1 MLTSH
6 VNIAGA
12 SLNQTPIHWKNNF
25 ENICEAIKKAKNE
38 NVNILCL
45 PELAI
50 TGYGCEDLFLTD
62 WVKQKAMD
70 ILFEIVPLT
79 SQIAIAVGLP
89 IQFENK
95 TYNALCFI
103 ADGIIKGFYLKQKLA
118 RTGIHYEP
126 RWFEN
131 WQKTQK
137 KSIELR
143 NKTYPIGHIIVEYEG
158 IKIAFEICEDAWNT
172 DRPAL
177 ALKEKVDVILNPS
190 ASHFAFG
197 KSKFREQLVIQSS
210 KLLNCIYLYSN
221 LLGNEAGRVIYD
233 GDIIIAQ
240 KGKLIG
246 KNRRFSFKN
255 VQLFSVTTSIKKTV
269 SPIHVCQDFETPNE
283 EFSQV
288 APLALFDYLRK
299 SASKGF
305 VLSLSGGADSSAV
318 ATLVSLMVKNGLGEL
333 GKESFEQKIGISLKA
348 TSEKGITQQLLT
360 TVYQATQNSSDET
373 FVSAK
378 KLSEDLGSKFYHWN
392 IDDLIHTYQKTIEH
406 AIERPLTWEVDD
418 TVLQNIQARTRS
430 PIIWMLANLNKAL
443 LLATSNRSEG
453 AVGYAT
459 MDGDT
464 SGSIAPLA
472 GVSKSFILQW
482 LQYAEHSI
490 GVKGLKYVNRLVPT
504 AELRPPARQQ
514 TDESDLMPYDILL
527 KIEQEAIIN
536 KKSPQ
541 QIYETI
547 NNEVDGEQLKV
558 YIKKFFLL
566 WSRNQWKRER
576 YAPSFHFDD
585 YNIDPR
591 SYYRFPIL
599 SGNFTEELAM
609 LSPYE

>member
-269 SPIHVCQDFETPNE
+269 SPINVCQDFETPNE

-299 SASKGF
+299 SESKGF

-547 NNEVDGEQLKV
+547 NNEVNGEQLKV